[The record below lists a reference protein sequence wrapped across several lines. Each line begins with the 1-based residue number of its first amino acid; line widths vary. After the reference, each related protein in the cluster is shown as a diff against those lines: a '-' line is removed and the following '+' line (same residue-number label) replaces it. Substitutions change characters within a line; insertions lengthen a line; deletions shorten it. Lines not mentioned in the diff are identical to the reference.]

1 MVSKILPASF
11 QWKDQLKK
19 LNDANAAFGL
29 KEISTSNLSKIRS
42 SKFSEFD
49 VKKPGDN
56 FARCATCNKYNELIK
71 GAICGSHT
79 TMKWSRRL
87 DKHLVTARAH
97 MDIYYINQ
105 NLSLNSPHKCVT
117 IIYDKM
123 DHAKIASPVFSHKS
137 KELDGLVKLP
147 VSVTG
152 MIAHGH
158 ADVRYAHYGLDVFAH
173 DSNYTIGSMAKLL
186 QYLELEPKSSSREL
200 FKNSKSTNLF
210 GAVLEGADMCQASL
224 PPPPNT
230 LTAAVPLP
238 PILNV
243 QMDNAIGDNKN
254 RYVFCFWSLL
264 VANKIFREVY
274 VNFMIVGHTH
284 DNIDALFGRWSMI
297 LKKENFPTLPA
308 LMKSFMDLDSMPTIP
323 HLIEEVPD
331 FKGFIAGSFVDGNK
345 ILVGHTRPQQM
356 KFYLDSTGC
365 PVMKYK
371 HLCTDIDWLGIDGN
385 GIKLWKEDDEGRSLW
400 PRGTS
405 LPVPLKPM
413 KGLEDIVKGVS
424 RFVKYWDNLCNA
436 DVTGEYR
443 GRYEHLVK
451 YWRGVKVALMEP
463 LPTFPTLRDGFW
475 PTTRVQA
482 SRVDQLDDDG
492 EDREE
497 FGADEAYVGPLS
509 GRPNPSFKVARDLF
523 EGYFVAVRPA
533 EGDLYPVWIGRALF
547 DPNSNPKNLN
557 CVLI

>member
-1 MVSKILPASF
+1 MH
-11 QWKDQLKK
+11 
-19 LNDANAAFGL
+19 
-29 KEISTSNLSKIRS
+29 R
-42 SKFSEFD
+42 
-49 VKKPGDN
+49 
-56 FARCATCNKYNELIK
+56 
-71 GAICGSHT
+71 
-79 TMKWSRRL
+79 
-87 DKHLVTARAH
+87 
-97 MDIYYINQ
+97 DIYYINR

-117 IIYDKM
+117 IIHDKM
-123 DHAKIASPVFSHKS
+123 DHAKTASPVFSHKS

-158 ADVRYAHYGLDVFAH
+158 ADVRYAHYGLDVFVH

-186 QYLELEPKSSSREL
+186 RDLELEPKSSSREL

-230 LTAAVPLP
+230 FTAAVPLP

-243 QMDNAIGDNKN
+243 QMDNATGDNKN

-264 VANKIFREVY
+264 VANRIFREVY

-297 LKKENFPTLPA
+297 LKKENFPTVPA

-323 HLIEEVPD
+323 HLIEEMPD
-331 FKGFIAGSFVDGNK
+331 FKGFIAGSFVNGNK
-345 ILVGHTRPQQM
+345 ILVGHTRVQQM

-371 HLCTDIDWLGIDGN
+371 HLYTNIDWLGIDGN

-400 PRGTS
+400 PRGTP
-405 LPVPLKPM
+405 LPVPFKPM
-413 KGLEDIVKGVS
+413 KGLENIVKGVS
-424 RFVKYWDNLCNA
+424 GFVKYWDNLSNA

-443 GRYEHLVK
+443 RRYEHLVK
-451 YWRGVKVALMEP
+451 YWHGVKVALMEP
-463 LPTFPTLRDGFW
+463 LPTFPTLRDGF
-475 PTTRVQA
+475 
-482 SRVDQLDDDG
+482 
-492 EDREE
+492 
-497 FGADEAYVGPLS
+497 
-509 GRPNPSFKVARDLF
+509 
-523 EGYFVAVRPA
+523 
-533 EGDLYPVWIGRALF
+533 
-547 DPNSNPKNLN
+547 
-557 CVLI
+557 

>member
-1 MVSKILPASF
+1 
-11 QWKDQLKK
+11 
-19 LNDANAAFGL
+19 
-29 KEISTSNLSKIRS
+29 
-42 SKFSEFD
+42 
-49 VKKPGDN
+49 
-56 FARCATCNKYNELIK
+56 
-71 GAICGSHT
+71 
-79 TMKWSRRL
+79 MKWSRRL

-97 MDIYYINQ
+97 RDIYYINR
-105 NLSLNSPHKCVT
+105 NLSLNSLHECVT
-117 IIYDKM
+117 IIHDKM
-123 DHAKIASPVFSHKS
+123 DHAKTASPVFSHKS

-147 VSVTG
+147 ISVTG

-186 QYLELEPKSSSREL
+186 RDLELEPKSSSREL
-200 FKNSKSTNLF
+200 FKNSKSANLF

-230 LTAAVPLP
+230 FTAVVLLP
-238 PILNV
+238 PILNA
-243 QMDNAIGDNKN
+243 QMDNDTGDNKN

-264 VANKIFREVY
+264 VANRIFCEVY

-284 DNIDALFGRWSMI
+284 DDIDALFGRWSMI
-297 LKKENFPTLPA
+297 LKKENFPIVPA
-308 LMKSFMDLDSMPTIP
+308 LMKSFMDLDSKPTIP

-345 ILVGHTRPQQM
+345 ILVGHMRPQQM

-371 HLCTDIDWLGIDGN
+371 HLCTDIDWLGIDSN

-400 PRGTS
+400 PRGTP

-413 KGLEDIVKGVS
+413 KGLEDIMKGVS

-436 DVTGEYR
+436 DVTEEYR
-443 GRYEHLVK
+443 RRYEYLVK
-451 YWRGVKVALMEP
+451 YWRGVKVALMEL

-475 PTTRVQA
+475 PTIRVQA

-497 FGADEAYVGPLS
+497 FGEDEVYVGPLS
-509 GRPNPSFKVARDLF
+509 GCPNPSFRVARDLF
-523 EGYFVAVRPA
+523 EGYFVAIRPA
-533 EGDLYPVWIGRALF
+533 EGDLHPIWIGRALF
-547 DPNSNPKNLN
+547 DPNSNPENPN
-557 CVLI
+557 CVLIQYFRPTLRNQDVQDFFTGWDSERGLRWKVDETEPPVWQHTDALMIAWKSRIQKDTMECFIKIPAIQIEVINESLASYN